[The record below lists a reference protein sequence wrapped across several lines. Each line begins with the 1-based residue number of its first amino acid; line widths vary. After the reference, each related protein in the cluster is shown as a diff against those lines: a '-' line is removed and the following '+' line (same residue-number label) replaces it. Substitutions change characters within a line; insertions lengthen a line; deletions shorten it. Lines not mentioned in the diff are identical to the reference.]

1 MATRTRKRK
10 CACCGVFFTP
20 DHRNRRR
27 QRYCSKP
34 ECRTAAKAASQKRWL
49 SKPENRDYFRGP
61 HNVLRVQEWR
71 IAHPGYFRKK
81 VEALQDPLPEKGL
94 EYPKVKSTFAQ
105 LEPSFACALQDIF
118 TAQPTVLIGL
128 ISHLTVSAL
137 QDDIATTAR
146 RLQKLG
152 SDILNN
158 PTQFRGGDNESKT
171 SHLPVASPAS
181 SRSVQLGGPPSGA

>member
-27 QRYCSKP
+27 QRYCSRP

-61 HNVLRVQEWR
+61 HNVFRVQQWR

-81 VEALQDPLPEKGL
+81 VEALQDLLPEKGL
-94 EYPKVKSTFAQ
+94 EYPKVKPTFAR
-105 LEPSFACALQDIF
+105 LEPSFACALQDIL

-128 ISHLTVSAL
+128 ISQLTGSAL

-146 RLQKLG
+146 CLQKLG
-152 SDILNN
+152 SDILNGPIQN
-158 PTQFRGGDNESKT
+158 TGGIYDQKA
-171 SHLPVASPAS
+171 SHLPQAHTPDTQP
-181 SRSVQLGGPPSGA
+181 VQLGGPPSGP